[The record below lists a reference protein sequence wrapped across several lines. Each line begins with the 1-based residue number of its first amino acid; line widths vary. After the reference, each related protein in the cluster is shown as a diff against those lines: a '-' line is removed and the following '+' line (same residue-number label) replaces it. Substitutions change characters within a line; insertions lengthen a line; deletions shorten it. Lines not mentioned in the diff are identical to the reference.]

1 MEGKAGKGE
10 KLELLTTGLNLKV
23 LVGEAVRRTF
33 FFQELP
39 IRDEPA
45 WKDGRPYPLGDIAAW
60 IVQLDARIDEKD
72 RVFVQGRVAGKA
84 MFFGVNG
91 PKEVNLEEEDIR
103 LDAEVPG
110 VLPGMEVSVHGRIT
124 CAFEDGSPLQAESQT
139 VYRVK
144 VEIEVLLSVSDPQ
157 QLEIAVGVKDLPM
170 ERVTRDLLV
179 MDEFLAEQSASI
191 VVNRELE
198 FDEEL
203 SFIKVLFSRLKHI
216 SWDVNKEHIQV
227 KGEVE
232 TALFYLAGEK
242 SGFLRESQPFNQQ
255 ITFQGADKEGKLT
268 LYPRVEYSN
277 CDLLGRRARQRTY
290 LDVLIRSIRTVQQE
304 VVTDIQGAAVK
315 KEYLMI
321 SRPVAAGRENVELV
335 QRLAFPFP
343 DEITAGG
350 SRLLGLEYDI
360 EEDAVIVRGTLEKNV
375 YYLPRNDRG
384 GETDEQGE
392 IWPLTATIEE
402 DFERTLQLPGVFPG
416 AYAAIYFNMGTTE
429 FAPAEAATLQVS
441 HASLDA
447 RTWEIQECQVV
458 VPHRV
463 PPGTSMVIYA
473 VKPGD
478 TLLKIARSYGVKTA
492 TITRANQL
500 AEEVSLPTGS
510 KLLIPLMFEVE

>member
-1 MEGKAGKGE
+1 MESKAGKGE

-39 IRDEPA
+39 VRDEPA

-72 RVFVQGRVAGKA
+72 RVFVQGRAAGKA

-91 PKEVNLEEEDIR
+91 PKEMTLEEEEIR
-103 LDAEVPG
+103 LDVEVPG
-110 VLPGMEVSVHGRIT
+110 VLPGMEVNAHGRIT
-124 CAFEDGSPLQAESQT
+124 CAFEDGAPLQAESQT

-157 QLEIAVGVKDLPM
+157 QLEVAVGVKDLPM

-179 MDEFLAEQSASI
+179 MEELLSEQSASI
-191 VVNRELE
+191 VVSRELE
-198 FDEEL
+198 FEEEL
-203 SFIKVLFSRLKHI
+203 SFIKVLSSRLKHI

-227 KGEVE
+227 KGELE
-232 TALFYLAGEK
+232 TVLFYLAGEK
-242 SGFLRESQPFNQQ
+242 SGFLRESQPFSQQ
-255 ITFQGADKEGKLT
+255 VTYQAPSKEGHLT
-268 LYPRVEYSN
+268 FYPRVEYSN

-304 VVTDIQGAAVK
+304 VVTDVQGAAVK

-321 SRPVAAGRENVELV
+321 SRPIAAGNENVELV

-350 SRLLGLEYDI
+350 CRLLGLEYDMG
-360 EEDAVIVRGTLEKNV
+360 EDAVIARGTLEKNV
-375 YYLPRNDRG
+375 YYMPRPERG
-384 GETDEQGE
+384 GETEEQGE
-392 IWPLTATIEE
+392 IWPLTATVEE
-402 DFERTLQLPGVFPG
+402 DFERTLQLPGVSPD
-416 AYAAIYFNMGTTE
+416 AYAAVYFNMGTTE

-441 HASLDA
+441 HANLEV
-447 RTWEIQECQVV
+447 RTWEIQDYQVV

-463 PPGTSMVIYA
+463 PPGTSMVVYA
-473 VKPGD
+473 VKQGD

-492 TITRANQL
+492 TITHANRI
-500 AEEVSLPTGS
+500 AEETALQTGS
-510 KLLIPLMFEVE
+510 KLLIPLMFEAE